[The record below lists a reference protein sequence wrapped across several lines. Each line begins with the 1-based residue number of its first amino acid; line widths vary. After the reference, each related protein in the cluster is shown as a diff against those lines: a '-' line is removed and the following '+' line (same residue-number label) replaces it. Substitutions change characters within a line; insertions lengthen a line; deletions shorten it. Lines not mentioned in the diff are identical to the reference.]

1 MIISVFA
8 VVGMVWVM
16 SLVVCA
22 VGLFLVVTD
31 SAPRGWVTVFGFIM
45 MVGAV
50 VGLFFMSSLV
60 DRM

>member
-31 SAPRGWVTVFGFIM
+31 SAPRGWATVLGFIM

-50 VGLFFMSSLV
+50 VGLFFMPSLV